1 MEARTIW
8 TRVGHWF
15 RPMMRGTLTDHL
27 PRTDGDGLLEP
38 VPNPNDGNGSKGL
51 FPLSR
56 RGNKQALLQLEQG
69 YRKLTGLVD
78 SIHRHLEARDERSRR
93 VADAL
98 AQMARTVAQLPPAA
112 QGQRDQLASVAE
124 QLECSNRRLAGWD
137 STLKRVPELIEAQ
150 RETLSAVGEQFE
162 ASRSTNARVAESV
175 ADFSKAVGA
184 LEQTY
189 GASVDTLKDLQR
201 SLDNREE
208 RMTDML
214 AAQNRRFSRL
224 LIGAVALAAA
234 LWIAALIVPV
244 VR

>member
-124 QLECSNRRLAGWD
+124 QLE
-137 STLKRVPELIEAQ
+137 
-150 RETLSAVGEQFE
+150 

-208 RMTDML
+208 RMTDLL
-214 AAQNRRFSRL
+214 AAHNRRFSRL

-234 LWIAALIVPV
+234 LWIAALVVPV